1 MTQETYNAWNLGIF
15 AASSIIALLMLFS
28 VRNQI
33 AKAVEANRISKLNSL
48 LSIESQI
55 VLRRQEL
62 SAAGIALNEFKKLTQ
77 EEKDSNELFDMAS
90 LRFNEAVQTYLNSLD
105 RLCYCIIK
113 KYLDDADMK
122 VEYRQIINSAVTK
135 HEDKFGASTPYRNIK
150 KIYDKWSDS

>member
-55 VLRRQEL
+55 VLRRQ
-62 SAAGIALNEFKKLTQ
+62 G
-77 EEKDSNELFDMAS
+77 
-90 LRFNEAVQTYLNSLD
+90 
-105 RLCYCIIK
+105 
-113 KYLDDADMK
+113 
-122 VEYRQIINSAVTK
+122 
-135 HEDKFGASTPYRNIK
+135 
-150 KIYDKWSDS
+150 